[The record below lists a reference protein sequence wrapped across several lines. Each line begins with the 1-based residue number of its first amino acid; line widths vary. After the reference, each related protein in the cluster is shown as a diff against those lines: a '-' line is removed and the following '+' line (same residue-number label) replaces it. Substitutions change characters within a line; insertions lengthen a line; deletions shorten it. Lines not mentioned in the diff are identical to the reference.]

1 MEQKIFYFKIDAK
14 LNYLQ
19 IKTLLIVLHK
29 KIKKLL

>member
-14 LNYLQ
+14 LNYVVN

-29 KIKKLL
+29 KI